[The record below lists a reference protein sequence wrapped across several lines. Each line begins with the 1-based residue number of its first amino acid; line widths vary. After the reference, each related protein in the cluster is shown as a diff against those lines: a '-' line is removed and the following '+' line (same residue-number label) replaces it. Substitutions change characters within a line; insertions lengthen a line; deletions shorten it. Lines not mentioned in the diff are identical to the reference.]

1 MVAETETAERRG
13 ALTAILRT
21 PLLEREPRRAA
32 LTAAL
37 QETAAED
44 AMADILALFEET
56 G

>member
-1 MVAETETAERRG
+1 MVAEMETAERRG
-13 ALTAILRT
+13 ALTAILGT